1 MSRKRRMKDFSSLC
15 FSSSRRACFLFP
27 LFLSRLLMSG
37 MRKDLRLV
45 EDVRGFLFVVQEGCD
60 ARSLAVV

>member
-1 MSRKRRMKDFSSLC
+1 MKDLSVCVSF
-15 FSSSRRACFLFP
+15 SSRRACFLSP
-27 LFLSRLLMSG
+27 LVLSRLLMSG